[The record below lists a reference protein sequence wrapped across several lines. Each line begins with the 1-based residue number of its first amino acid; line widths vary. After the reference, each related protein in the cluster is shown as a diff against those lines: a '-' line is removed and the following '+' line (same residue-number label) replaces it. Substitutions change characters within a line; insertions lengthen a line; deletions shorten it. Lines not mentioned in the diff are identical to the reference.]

1 MKDELLTGLID
12 QVRKL
17 TQAVESLSGPGY
29 ALNDLSAADCFVW
42 VPESRFLQ
50 PVATPN
56 RIDIGLIR
64 GVDRVRDILFD
75 NTRRF
80 AEGFPANNVLLWGAR
95 GMGKSSLVKSTHAAL
110 QELIPKT
117 GPALKLVE
125 IHREDIESLP
135 VLMALLRDMEDR
147 FILFCDDLSFDVGE
161 SSYKALKSVLEGSLE
176 LPPENVRVYAT
187 SNRRH
192 LMPEFMSDNLKSTMQ
207 DGELHPAE
215 AIEEQVSLADR
226 FGLQLSFYPFSQDV
240 YLQAVDALFPEVPD
254 REALH
259 RHAIRFATGKG
270 NAGKPAV
277 MRAVRERG
285 FEPADDNEADALALL
300 LWAIETRGGAR

>member
-1 MKDELLTGLID
+1 MSVTDTVASSVDWTTTPAAVWRRHRSGLRAIRRLDPVQWETLTGID
-12 QVRKL
+12 RQQ
-17 TQAVESLSGPGY
+17 QALARNTE
-29 ALNDLSAADCFVW
+29 
-42 VPESRFLQ
+42 RFLAGQ
-50 PVATPN
+50 PS
-56 RIDIGLIR
+56 
-64 GVDRVRDILFD
+64 
-75 NTRRF
+75 
-80 AEGFPANNVLLWGAR
+80 NNALLWGSR
-95 GMGKSSLVKSTHAAL
+95 GTGKSSLIK
-110 QELIPKT
+110 
-117 GPALKLVE
+117 
-125 IHREDIESLP
+125 
-135 VLMALLRDMEDR
+135 ALLNRYSDR
-147 FILFCDDLSFDVGE
+147 GLRMIEVDKDDLVNLPEIVDDICDLSFRFVIFCDDLSFDVGE

-192 LMPEFMSDNLKSTMQ
+192 LMPELMSDNLKSTMQ

-270 NAGKPAV
+270 VRNGRTANQFYRQFAGHSFAQ
-277 MRAVRERG
+277 
-285 FEPADDNEADALALL
+285 D
-300 LWAIETRGGAR
+300 